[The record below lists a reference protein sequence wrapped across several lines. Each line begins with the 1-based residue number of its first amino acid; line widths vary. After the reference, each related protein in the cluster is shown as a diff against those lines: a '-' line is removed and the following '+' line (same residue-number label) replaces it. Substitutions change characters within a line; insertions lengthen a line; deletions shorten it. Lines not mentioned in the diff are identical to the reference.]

1 MKYIKTYNEFSNNL
15 MIHGKSSDKVLVFDI
30 DDTLIKSNARIFVRK
45 NGEVIK
51 TLNSQEYNEYVLQ
64 PDEKFTYEEFEDLNI
79 MLDAELTPYFETMKR
94 EYQKG
99 VHISIL
105 TARSDNKMIHDFFL
119 KKENIDIHPKLIFTM
134 GDDKSNM
141 SISKKKAKCIK
152 KLVDYGY
159 KILIFFDDNVDNLNE
174 VKMMGDSLGVKIHVI
189 KT

>member
-79 MLDAELTPYFETMKR
+79 M
-94 EYQKG
+94 
-99 VHISIL
+99 
-105 TARSDNKMIHDFFL
+105 
-119 KKENIDIHPKLIFTM
+119 
-134 GDDKSNM
+134 
-141 SISKKKAKCIK
+141 
-152 KLVDYGY
+152 
-159 KILIFFDDNVDNLNE
+159 
-174 VKMMGDSLGVKIHVI
+174 
-189 KT
+189 